1 MGVVCVGGVG
11 IRRLSGCGV
20 CGWGG
25 DQETEWVCVGGVG
38 IRRLSGCG
46 VCGWGGDQETE
57 WVWCVWVGWG
67 SGD

>member
-38 IRRLSGCG
+38 IRRLSGLRLLLYLP
-46 VCGWGGDQETE
+46 EE
-57 WVWCVWVGWG
+57 M
-67 SGD
+67 